1 MKKTYMRPVTN
12 LVKVIMQGQMMEAS
26 QVNNQPVTPTEGND
40 KEIWVGSKENG
51 DWNNIW
57 ED

>member
-1 MKKTYMRPVTN
+1 MRPVTN